1 MKSLSLTVL
10 KDVTMYK
17 SISKTMIFMLFLSIN
32 LFAKNP
38 VYSPT
43 FDDIMLQ
50 TLPNRAFTFD
60 DENITIK
67 VPNYADNPTQVPI
80 FIDASKI
87 KDAKRVIV
95 FADLNPLPQVLDMQ
109 LIHAKPILSFNI
121 RVAQE
126 TPLRAL
132 VQDAKGA
139 WHVGSA
145 NIKSAGGGCSVSDAP
160 DKSKAFARLLGQHKS
175 QVTRQD
181 NLYRIKFSIFHPME
195 TGLMFGKASFYI
207 EDIELYTKELLL
219 AKLSIS
225 SSISQNP
232 RMLLQTSAGEGD
244 YMLILNDTDA
254 NTYEIPAHYG
264 E

>member
-1 MKSLSLTVL
+1 
-10 KDVTMYK
+10 
-17 SISKTMIFMLFLSIN
+17 MLFLSIN

-38 VYSPT
+38 IYSPT
-43 FDDIMLQ
+43 FDAIMLE

-87 KDAKRVIV
+87 VNAKRVIV
-95 FADLNPLPQVLDMQ
+95 FADLNPIPQVVDMQ
-109 LIHAKPILSFNI
+109 LLDAKPTLSFNI

-126 TPLRAL
+126 TPLRVIVEDAQGAL
-132 VQDAKGA
+132 
-139 WHVGSA
+139 HVGSA

-160 DKSKAFARLLGQHKS
+160 DKSKAFARLLGEHKS
-175 QVTRQD
+175 QVTRQ
-181 NLYRIKFSIFHPME
+181 NGIYRVKFSIFHPME
-195 TGLMFGKASFYI
+195 TGLIFGKSSFYI
-207 EDIELYTKELLL
+207 KDIALYHKEQLL
-219 AKLSIS
+219 AQLSIS

-232 RMLLQTSAGEGD
+232 RIMLETKAGEGE
-244 YMLILNDTDA
+244 YMLLLKDTDA
-254 NTYEIPAHYG
+254 NSYEIPAHYK